1 MDRSGG
7 TAGAAADRHH
17 VGVARL
23 YLLLFAAQIVLAI
36 AALISCLSADEGDI
50 NALPRL
56 AWVLIILFFP
66 LLGSIAW
73 FAAGRSRVRPTN
85 SWRPGSGFPE
95 RERPRPVAPDDDP
108 AFLRSVREEKARDE
122 ELFRKWEEDL
132 RRREE
137 KLRDEDEKA

>member
-1 MDRSGG
+1 M
-7 TAGAAADRHH
+7 
-17 VGVARL
+17 
-23 YLLLFAAQIVLAI
+23 YLLLFAVEVLLAI

-50 NALPRL
+50 NALPRI

-73 FAAGRSRVRPTN
+73 FAAGRSSTPRAKT
-85 SWRPGSGFPE
+85 WRPGAGFPE

-108 AFLRSVREEKARDE
+108 AFLRSIREEKARDE
-122 ELFRKWEEDL
+122 EMFTKWEDDL

-137 KLRDEDEKA
+137 KIRKEQQPPPPEVT